1 VLALA
6 VAILVAA
13 PNFLTPLAYASTQ
26 EEHPLSPETIRNEA
40 LSYAYALSSK
50 RVDLPILI
58 PALGAKRGAEI
69 GSGALRADIFVLVFP
84 AAPGKE
90 KKAATQIIAEA
101 AEKFFENMRARAAA
115 RAQNL
120 DNQAGDLDKPAEVL
134 GELYKTVYEEL
145 VKAGAIPAFLPY
157 QNVSFLVLTVIWIKP
172 ASATPGALASIITGL
187 GFSAVKSTA
196 DGIITVALA
205 LSGNTIDEI
214 KEKAKEEATRIISG
228 MISEIKRDVGKVF
241 DAAEEQIRGKS
252 CGCLDF
258 SENAKICVL
267 FNLTFGLGSELQ
279 KLQFNLSE
287 GIADVQSKISKQ
299 AESIFVDNAT
309 KKEREVHASTLNDG
323 TARCLAGM
331 FSEETDYNASKI
343 ISDFGS
349 IIRNKLNT
357 MFHGYGS
364 SFLDGIPTLIV
375 GIGSSCDEA
384 KNNLIRELN
393 NSKDLLLKRLDDLN
407 NSMVSGA
414 NAAIDGV
421 FGELNEA
428 VASII
433 KFAGQTIKDAIS
445 AAEPSVTKLVGEA
458 VDTAISGAVA
468 ATSAPVFIA
477 YALAQGFFQALQ
489 TWVKDVTITGPL
501 DTASIDSRQPEEKM
515 LVIEKEQQLKVRYLS
530 EGDFITATESPPT
543 LDQIGSA
550 AKGFIRGFLGT
561 LASAVGLQEAVDDII
576 DAVPTFVLT
585 NIKME
590 SSSKYLITQSK
601 PGIYFTEIKI
611 NVHVGADMVSDFV
624 NGLKSALFGDKK
636 DSQNDFTNTLTEY
649 LSTAASQQQKT
660 TIDEKDDEKGINII
674 VPYLVLTP
682 YFVTE
687 SATFSN
693 GIATIELAAVYDFA
707 AILRPTLNDLRNILY
722 KGRNVLVNL
731 ESKVEKSIEDVE
743 SNIRGF
749 IVKFAEKVLDQISE
763 RVLDA
768 IKDNTLADIVKPF
781 LGIVKEFINEC
792 IKKSKFYNVIISL
805 LDKSYLFIKNLLDK
819 AIELIDLGIDA
830 TYIADQVFAMSL
842 TYLKIRIVNC
852 ESMGI
857 VAFIP
862 SLGLISQPIN
872 QEGKVTITIS
882 LESIRSLGPLS
893 LGAVPAYQRVDPNGK
908 ACVAQAPSSVASLEP
923 IVVPLIP
930 VPILTNGE
938 LVIKFINPLTKEF
951 LPPPAGK
958 PFNVEFFAD
967 GKKIDDYWWDKA
979 GYHVNFG
986 SIRDSGVVTIKVEE
1000 TGFEGGAVLVP
1011 VANEMPVYVNP
1022 QALAGRA

>member
-1 VLALA
+1 MACTRYVLALA

-26 EEHPLSPETIRNEA
+26 EEHPLTPETIRNEA

-69 GSGALRADIFVLVFP
+69 GSGALKADIFVLVFP

-101 AEKFFENMRARAAA
+101 AEKFFENIK
-115 RAQNL
+115 N
-120 DNQAGDLDKPAEVL
+120 LDKPAEVL

-145 VKAGAIPAFLPY
+145 VKAGAVPAFLPY

-187 GFSAVKSTA
+187 GFSAVKSAA

-205 LSGNTIDEI
+205 LSGKTIDEI

-228 MISEIKRDVGKVF
+228 MISNIKSEVEKVF
-241 DAAEEQIRGKS
+241 HAAEEQIRGKS
-252 CGCLDF
+252 CGCLEF

-267 FNLTFGLGSELQ
+267 FNLTFDLRSELQ
-279 KLQFNLSE
+279 KLQLNLDK

-309 KKEREVHASTLNDG
+309 KKEREVHAYTLNDR
-323 TARCLAGM
+323 TAQCLAGM
-331 FSEETDYNASKI
+331 FSEETDYYASKI

-375 GIGSSCDEA
+375 GIGSSCDEV

-393 NSKDLLLKRLDDLN
+393 NSKDSLLKRLDNLN

-414 NAAIDGV
+414 NTAIDGV

-561 LASAVGLQEAVDDII
+561 LASAVGLQKAVNDII

-601 PGIYFTEIKI
+601 PGIYFTEINI

-649 LSTAASQQQKT
+649 LSTAASLQSKKP
-660 TIDEKDDEKGINII
+660 IDEKGINII

-722 KGRNVLVNL
+722 KGRNVLANF
-731 ESKVEKSIEDVE
+731 ESEVKKSIEDIE
-743 SNIRGF
+743 SNIRDF
-749 IVKFAEKVLDQISE
+749 IDKFAEKVLDQISE

-768 IKDNTLADIVKPF
+768 IRNRLKDNTSADIVKPF
-781 LGIVKEFINEC
+781 LNIVKEFIKKC
-792 IKKSKFYNVIISL
+792 IENALSKFYNVIISL
-805 LDKSYLFIKNLLDK
+805 LDKSYIFIKNLLDK
-819 AIELIDLGIDA
+819 TIELIDLGIDA
-830 TYIADQVFAMSL
+830 TYIADQVFATSL

-986 SIRDSGVVTIKVEE
+986 NIRDSGVVTIKVEE

>member
-13 PNFLTPLAYASTQ
+13 PNFLTPLAYAGTQ

-69 GSGALRADIFVLVFP
+69 GSGALPLKADIFVLVFP

-101 AEKFFENMRARAAA
+101 AEKFFENIK
-115 RAQNL
+115 N
-120 DNQAGDLDKPAEVL
+120 LDKPAEVL

-145 VKAGAIPAFLPY
+145 VKAGAVPAFLPY

-205 LSGNTIDEI
+205 LSGKTIDEI

-228 MISEIKRDVGKVF
+228 MISNIKSEVEKVF
-241 DAAEEQIRGKS
+241 HAAEEQIRGKS

-267 FNLTFGLGSELQ
+267 FSLTFNLGSELQ

-287 GIADVQSKISKQ
+287 GIADVQSKISNQ

-323 TARCLAGM
+323 TAQYLAGM
-331 FSEETDYNASKI
+331 FSKETDYNASKI

-393 NSKDLLLKRLDDLN
+393 NSKDSLLKRLDDLN

-489 TWVKDVTITGPL
+489 TWVKDVTIAGPL

-561 LASAVGLQEAVDDII
+561 LASAVGLQEAVNDII

-601 PGIYFTEIKI
+601 PGIYFTEINI

-649 LSTAASQQQKT
+649 LSRAASLQSKKP
-660 TIDEKDDEKGINII
+660 IDEKGINII

-722 KGRNVLVNL
+722 KGRNVLANF
-731 ESKVEKSIEDVE
+731 ESEVKKSIEDIE
-743 SNIRGF
+743 SNIRDF
-749 IVKFAEKVLDQISE
+749 IDKFAEKVLDQISE

-768 IKDNTLADIVKPF
+768 IRNRLKDDTLAADIVVPF
-781 LGIVKEFINEC
+781 LNIVKEFIKKC
-792 IKKSKFYNVIISL
+792 IENALSKFYNVIISL
-805 LDKSYLFIKNLLDK
+805 LDKSYIFIKNLLDK
-819 AIELIDLGIDA
+819 TIELIDLGIDA
-830 TYIADQVFAMSL
+830 TYIADQVFATSL

-986 SIRDSGVVTIKVEE
+986 SIRNSGIVTIKVEE
-1000 TGFEGGAVLVP
+1000 TGFKGGAVLVP
-1011 VANEMPVYVNP
+1011 VANEIPVYVNP

>member
-1 VLALA
+1 MACTRYVLALA

-101 AEKFFENMRARAAA
+101 AEKFFENIK
-115 RAQNL
+115 N
-120 DNQAGDLDKPAEVL
+120 LDKPADVL

-187 GFSAVKSTA
+187 GFSAVKSAA

-214 KEKAKEEATRIISG
+214 KEKAKEEATRIISK
-228 MISEIKRDVGKVF
+228 MISEIKRDVEKVF

-267 FNLTFGLGSELQ
+267 FSLTFDLGSELQ
-279 KLQFNLSE
+279 RLKSNLSE

-309 KKEREVHASTLNDG
+309 KKEREVHASTLNNG

-331 FSEETDYNASKI
+331 FSEETDYKASKI

-364 SFLDGIPTLIV
+364 SILDGIPALIV

-660 TIDEKDDEKGINII
+660 TIDEKGDEKGINII

-743 SNIRGF
+743 SNIRDF

-768 IKDNTLADIVKPF
+768 IRNRLKDNTLADIVNPF

-792 IKKSKFYNVIISL
+792 IEKALSKFYNVIISL
-805 LDKSYLFIKNLLDK
+805 LDKSYFFIKNLLDK